1 MVMKDELVEL
11 EVAKLAKEKR
21 FDEICLDSFDFNGIS
36 TNRYNIDVNQDMSDK
51 EIQKEF
57 EIKNSDLVNDYTA
70 RPTQSLLQ
78 RWLRETHGIH
88 IEIISKK
95 YKTKVATCIPRTF
108 KYIINGTYSLT
119 TYNTYEYALEE
130 GLQQGLKLI

>member
-1 MVMKDELVEL
+1 MVMKDELVGII
-11 EVAKLAKEKR
+11 VAKLAKEKGFNETCIDT
-21 FDEICLDSFDFNGIS
+21 FDDEDKP
-36 TNRYNIDVNQDMSDK
+36 TNKYNLSIHEDMSDE

-57 EIKNSDLVNDYTA
+57 EVKNSDLVEGYTA

-78 RWLRETHGIH
+78 RWLRERHEIH
-88 IEIISKK
+88 VEIISKK

-119 TYNTYEYALEE
+119 VYNTYEDALDE
-130 GLQQGLKLI
+130 GLLQGLKLI